1 MGCLSHADQHF
12 HRRRRL
18 PRCAWSIARAEVSN
32 LEPIE
37 AMTGTPHKR
46 RFDKTEHHGTADRAA
61 LVEKRQM
68 RLASEVSAACD
79 RFFRS
84 RSMPSLQW
92 TTYAERSRNE
102 HQGDPDAKEGHASEA
117 GADLPTGGT
126 NESSQGMPLKPLH
139 EKFSHARQKSEKR
152 VSASHL

>member
-1 MGCLSHADQHF
+1 
-12 HRRRRL
+12 
-18 PRCAWSIARAEVSN
+18 
-32 LEPIE
+32 
-37 AMTGTPHKR
+37 MTGTPHKR

-61 LVEKRQM
+61 LAEKRQR

-92 TTYAERSRNE
+92 QTYSERNRNE
-102 HQGDPDAKEGHASEA
+102 QVSNPDAKQGAPSED

-126 NESSQGMPLKPLH
+126 NESPQGMPLKPLH
-139 EKFSHARQKSEKR
+139 EKFSHVRRKSEKR
-152 VSASHL
+152 VSASHP